1 MGFPVRYARRL
12 GTAVIVGCCALVA
25 GPAQAGEPHVPAE
38 GHWVRYA
45 PAWDVQGVTQ
55 GERTLELIY
64 YAGCGGEARN
74 LHAVVRET
82 PTDVIVTFSGEVF
95 EVPPSGMVMSCPPP
109 RKIVLDVPLRLKL
122 TGRLIRGRSALSLS
136 NGPRLEE
143 VGSPVP
149 VPSLV
154 GFSPRDAE
162 HALALGQ
169 LRGTVHEVPRRSGLP
184 RVVGQGRLAGSEV
197 DPGSAVILYVGRG

>member
-1 MGFPVRYARRL
+1 MGFTARHARWL
-12 GTAVIVGCCALVA
+12 GAALIIACCTIGA
-25 GPAQAGEPHVPAE
+25 GSAEANEPDSPAPGQ
-38 GHWVRYA
+38 WVSYA
-45 PAWDVQGVTQ
+45 PEWDVQGVTH

-74 LHAVVRET
+74 LHAAVRET

-95 EVPPSGMVMSCPPP
+95 EAPPSSAVMSCPAP
-109 RKIVLDVPLRLKL
+109 RKTVVDVQLRRKL
-122 TGRLIRGRSALSLS
+122 AGRLIRGRSARSLS
-136 NGPRLEE
+136 GGPRLEV

-162 HALALGQ
+162 HALVLAE
-169 LRGTVHEVPRRSGLP
+169 LRGTLHDVPRRTGLP
-184 RVVGQGRLAGSEV
+184 RVVGQSRITGSEV
-197 DPGSAVILYVGRG
+197 DPGSALILYVGRG